1 MALVEV
7 LHYYASINGNWNK
20 TMTTTTLS
28 LNDIRHLT
36 ENALYACGARGA
48 QLDAATESVVSAEA
62 EGIRIVGLG
71 FLSIYCDQLLAN
83 KIDGQA
89 QPQIFQPA
97 SARIHAH
104 ANNGFCHT
112 AFLAA
117 FDDWI
122 TMTKNQGIGLL
133 TISHSNSGG
142 VVGWFVEQA
151 AQQGMICLGFS
162 NSSPMMA
169 PVGGTKPF
177 HGTNPLAFACPAG
190 DNQPPLVIDMA
201 TSQVAYVAVKERADA
216 GLPIPESWGRDANGQ
231 PTTDPWEVV
240 NGGQM
245 GPLGGDKGALLAL
258 MVDIL
263 AGGLG
268 GPSFSYQASSIVDD
282 QGGPMGIGQTFIAI
296 DPSHNPAQLAF
307 LPRMHAMLDAMSE
320 AGSQR
325 YPGLRRAQLAQ
336 QAETN
341 GIEVDEALLE
351 EIKAYIK

>member
-1 MALVEV
+1 MASQV
-7 LHYYASINGNWNK
+7 L
-20 TMTTTTLS
+20 TL
-28 LNDIRHLT
+28 NEIEQLT
-36 ENALYACGARGA
+36 HAALYASGARGG
-48 QLDAATESVVSAEA
+48 QLAAATESVVSAEA

-71 FLSIYCDQLLAN
+71 FLSIYCDQLLAK
-83 KIDGQA
+83 KIDGEA
-89 QPQIFQPA
+89 QPVISKLA
-97 SARIHAH
+97 GSRLHVD

-122 TMTKNQGIGLL
+122 DLTREQGIALL
-133 TISHSNSGG
+133 TVSHSNSGG
-142 VVGWFVEQA
+142 VVGWFVERA
-151 AQQGMICLGFS
+151 AAAGMISLGFS

-169 PVGGTKPF
+169 PVGGRKPF

-190 DNQPPLVIDMA
+190 TEQPPLVIDMA

-216 GLPIPESWGRDANGQ
+216 GLPIPESWGRDADGQ
-231 PTTDPWEVV
+231 PTTDPWDVV

-282 QGGPMGIGQTFIAI
+282 KGGPMGIGQTFIAI
-296 DPSHNPAQLAF
+296 DPNHNPQQLDF
-307 LPRMHAMLDAMSE
+307 LPRIQAMLEAMGE
-320 AGSQR
+320 AGSGR
-325 YPGLRRAQLAQ
+325 YPGLRRAQLAT
-336 QAETN
+336 QAQSQ
-341 GIEVDEALLE
+341 GIEVDDALLA

>member
-1 MALVEV
+1 MATE
-7 LHYYASINGNWNK
+7 
-20 TMTTTTLS
+20 TLT
-28 LNDIRHLT
+28 LADIEQLT
-36 ENALYACGARGA
+36 HDALYACGARGA
-48 QLDAATESVVSAEA
+48 QLAAATESVVSAEA

-71 FLSIYCDQLLAN
+71 FLSIYCDQLLAR
-83 KIDGQA
+83 KIDGEA
-89 QPQIFQPA
+89 QPQISQPA
-97 SARIHAH
+97 GSRLHAN

-122 TMTKNQGIGLL
+122 AMTKQQGIGLL
-133 TISHSNSGG
+133 TVSHSNSGG
-142 VVGWFVEQA
+142 VVGWFVEKA
-151 AQQGMICLGFS
+151 AAAGMICLGFS

-169 PVGGTKPF
+169 PVGGSKPF
-177 HGTNPLAFACPAG
+177 HGTNPLAFACPSGEDSA
-190 DNQPPLVIDMA
+190 PLVIDMA

-216 GLPIPESWGRDANGQ
+216 GLSIPESWGRDANGQ
-231 PTTDPWEVV
+231 PTTDPWDVV

-296 DPSHNPAQLAF
+296 DPGHNPQQLAF
-307 LPRMHAMLDAMSE
+307 VPRIEAMLQAMAE
-320 AGSQR
+320 AGSER
-325 YPGLRRAQLAQ
+325 YPGLRRAQLSQ
-336 QAETN
+336 QALTK
-341 GIEVDEALLE
+341 GIEVESQLLDE
-351 EIKAYIK
+351 IRAYIT

>member
-1 MALVEV
+1 M
-7 LHYYASINGNWNK
+7 S
-20 TMTTTTLS
+20 TMSLTLGEIES
-28 LNDIRHLT
+28 LSHD
-36 ENALYACGARGA
+36 ALYACGARGD
-48 QLDAATESVVSAEA
+48 QLSAATESVVSAEA

-71 FLSIYCDQLLAN
+71 FLSIYCDQLLAK

-89 QPQIFQPA
+89 QPVITQPA
-97 SARIHAH
+97 GSRLHVD

-122 TMTKNQGIGLL
+122 AMTKDQGIGLL

-142 VVGWFVEQA
+142 VVGWFVEKA
-151 AQQGMICLGFS
+151 AAAGMICLGFS

-169 PVGGTKPF
+169 PIGGTKPF

-190 DNQPPLVIDMA
+190 EKQPPLIIDMA

-231 PTTDPWEVV
+231 PTTDPWNVV

-296 DPSHNPAQLAF
+296 DPSHNPQQLAF
-307 LPRMHAMLDAMSE
+307 LPRIQAMLAAMGE
-320 AGSQR
+320 AGSGR
-325 YPGLRRAQLAQ
+325 YPGLRRAQLAS
-336 QAETN
+336 QAQTQ
-341 GIEVDEALLE
+341 GIEVEDTLLE

>member
-1 MALVEV
+1 MA
-7 LHYYASINGNWNK
+7 
-20 TMTTTTLS
+20 TTTLS
-28 LNDIRHLT
+28 LNEIRQLT
-36 ENALYACGARGA
+36 KEALSACGARGA
-48 QLDAATESVVSAEA
+48 QLHAATESVVSAEA

-89 QPQIFQPA
+89 QPQITQLA
-97 SARIHAH
+97 DARIHAH

-122 TMTKNQGIGLL
+122 SMTKTQGIGLL
-133 TISHSNSGG
+133 TVSHSNSGG
-142 VVGWFVEQA
+142 VVGWFVEKA
-151 AQQGMICLGFS
+151 ARQGMICLGFS

-177 HGTNPLAFACPAG
+177 HGTNPLAFACPTDEG
-190 DNQPPLVIDMA
+190 QPPLVIDMA

-231 PTTDPWEVV
+231 PTTDPWDVV

-296 DPSHNPAQLAF
+296 DPSHNPQQLSF
-307 LPRMHAMLDAMSE
+307 LPRIQDMLAAMGD
-320 AGSQR
+320 AGSGR
-325 YPGLRRAQLAQ
+325 YPGLRRALLAEKAHQ
-336 QAETN
+336 E
-341 GIEVDEALLE
+341 GIEIEQKLLA
-351 EIKAYIK
+351 EIQAYIK

>member
-1 MALVEV
+1 MASQIL
-7 LHYYASINGNWNK
+7 
-20 TMTTTTLS
+20 TL
-28 LNDIRHLT
+28 NEIEQLT
-36 ENALYACGARGA
+36 HQALYACGARGA
-48 QLDAATESVVSAEA
+48 QLAAATESVVSAEA

-71 FLSIYCDQLLAN
+71 FLSIYCDQLLAK

-89 QPQIFQPA
+89 QPVISQPA
-97 SARIHAH
+97 GSRLHVD

-122 TMTKNQGIGLL
+122 ALAKQQGIALL
-133 TISHSNSGG
+133 TVSHSNSGG
-142 VVGWFVEQA
+142 VVGWFVEKA
-151 AQQGMICLGFS
+151 ATAGMISLGFS

-177 HGTNPLAFACPAG
+177 HGTNPLAFACPTG
-190 DNQPPLVIDMA
+190 ENQAPLVIDMA

-231 PTTDPWEVV
+231 PTTDPWDVV

-296 DPSHNPAQLAF
+296 DPSHNPQQLDF
-307 LPRMHAMLDAMSE
+307 LPRIQAMLEAMGE
-320 AGSQR
+320 AGSGR
-325 YPGLRRAQLAQ
+325 YPGLRRAQLAE
-336 QAETN
+336 QAQAH
-341 GIEVDEALLE
+341 GIEVDDALLE